1 MENGLTRMAENIDR
15 NRRKRREEQGQ
26 SLVEMAIALVILLLL
41 VGGIVD
47 LGRAFFTFMALRD
60 AVQEGALYGSV
71 NPTLT
76 TEIKNHV
83 LNSSD
88 MIPDLVGS
96 DDITVTVIGTACTGN
111 GIRVT
116 ATYNDFPLTMP
127 FIGTVLGSQTIPIS
141 ATIMDTILSPGC
153 S

>member
-1 MENGLTRMAENIDR
+1 MVKYIDQ
-15 NRRKRREEQGQ
+15 NRRKPREEQGQ